1 MAEQLVGLMRLCHV
15 SLRQTSIYSV
25 LTVPPF
31 HQRNLLDFFLL
42 LIVMIYSFRSLV
54 DFLGFIQVED
64 EAFGAGR
71 LLSRVNIL
79 GNLVLRLAL
88 DN

>member
-1 MAEQLVGLMRLCHV
+1 MRLWHV
-15 SLRQTSIYSV
+15 SLRQTSV

-31 HQRNLLDFFLL
+31 HQRNLLNFFLL
-42 LIVMIYSFRSLV
+42 LIVVIYGFGSLV
-54 DFLGFIQVED
+54 ELLGFYQVLV

-79 GNLVLRLAL
+79 GNFSVASCTRQLVRSVS
-88 DN
+88 